1 VRLTDLPRTTSFR
14 LSVLFLALF
23 GVSTTVFFGF
33 LYWQATT
40 YLNSSVDQWIQ
51 RDSATYLTAPGEIVQ
66 RLQMH
71 AERDLGAWRPFGL
84 FDSSGRYIAGNL
96 RALPDRPVGFGRYF
110 EYKLERNGREAPFR
124 GVGYRM
130 ANGDILILSYNV
142 NEIYGFKHLLL
153 DAMAWG
159 GVLVFGVG
167 IAGAVITGLGA
178 VRQINGITGAVERI
192 VTGNLKERLPTRRG
206 AGDLDRLVYLVNG
219 MLDDIE
225 RLMREVKGVT
235 DDIAHDLRTPLTR
248 LLGGLERARRRP
260 TSSEEYAHA
269 VDEAIAETKAVLG
282 TFSALLRIAEVE
294 DGARRAGFQRIDL
307 GRIAAD
313 VVEFHAPVAEERGVQ
328 LSFDTDAPSL
338 TQMSGDPS
346 LMFEAISNLVDNAIK
361 FSPAGGCVAV
371 RTFLYKGRIGVAVSD
386 NGPGIP
392 PEEREAVLRRF
403 HRVEKSRHT
412 PGSGLGLSLVAAVAK
427 LHGLS
432 LTIDSSYPG
441 SCVTLERDAPPQVM
455 PSPSPAPAVTGAA
468 NTSAA
473 STNAAASA
481 AAGERKESEVRVA

>member
-23 GVSTTVFFGF
+23 GVSTVAFFGF
-33 LYWQATT
+33 LYWQATS
-40 YLNSSVDQWIQ
+40 YLNSSVDKWIQ
-51 RDSATYLTAPGEIVQ
+51 RDSVDYLNALAEIVP
-66 RLQMH
+66 RLQTH
-71 AERDLGAWRPFGL
+71 AERDPDAWRPFGL

-96 RALPDRPVGFGRYF
+96 RSLPERPVRLGHYF
-110 EYKLERNGREAPFR
+110 EYKLSRDGKEMPFR

-130 ANGDILILSYNV
+130 PNDDVLILSYNV

-153 DAMAWG
+153 EAMAWG
-159 GVLVFGVG
+159 GILVFAIG

-192 VTGNLKERLPTRRG
+192 VIGNLAERLPTRRG

-248 LLGGLERARRRP
+248 LLGGLERARRRT
-260 TSSEEYAHA
+260 TSAEEYARA
-269 VDEAIAETKAVLG
+269 VDAAIAETKAVLG
-282 TFSALLRIAEVE
+282 TFSSLLRIAEVE
-294 DGARRAGFQRIDL
+294 DGARRAGFTRLDL
-307 GRIAAD
+307 GQIAAD
-313 VVEFHAPVAEERGVQ
+313 VVEFHAPVAEERGVS
-328 LSFDTDAPSL
+328 LSFDTEATSHA
-338 TQMSGDPS
+338 QMSGDPS

-361 FSPAGGCVAV
+361 FTPTGGRVSVHTLC
-371 RTFLYKGRIGVAVSD
+371 YKGRTGVAVSD

-392 PEEREAVLRRF
+392 VHERDAVLRRF
-403 HRVEKSRHT
+403 HRLEKSRHT

-427 LHGLS
+427 LHGLTLS
-432 LTIDSSYPG
+432 IDSSYPG
-441 SCVTLERDAPPQVM
+441 ACVTLERDPPVQAL
-455 PSPSPAPAVTGAA
+455 PPAAAPAGAVDRA
-468 NTSAA
+468 
-473 STNAAASA
+473 
-481 AAGERKESEVRVA
+481 ESEVSAVSSSV

>member
-23 GVSTTVFFGF
+23 GVSTAAFFGF
-33 LYWQATT
+33 LYWQATS

-51 RDSATYLTAPGEIVQ
+51 RDSVTYLTALGEIVP
-66 RLQMH
+66 RLQTH
-71 AERDLGAWRPFGL
+71 AERDPDAWRPFGL

-96 RALPDRPVGFGRYF
+96 RSLPDRPVPLGRYF
-110 EYKLERNGREAPFR
+110 EYKLKRNGIDMPFR

-130 ANGDILILSYNV
+130 PNDDILILSYNV

-159 GVLVFGVG
+159 GILVFAIG

-192 VTGNLKERLPTRRG
+192 VIGNLAERLPTRRG

-248 LLGGLERARRRP
+248 LLGGLERARRRT
-260 TSSEEYAHA
+260 TSAEEYARA
-269 VDEAIAETKAVLG
+269 VDSAIAETRAVLG

-294 DGARRAGFQRIDL
+294 DGARRAGFTRLDL
-307 GRIAAD
+307 GQIAAD
-313 VVEFHAPVAEERGVQ
+313 VVEFHAPVAEERSMS
-328 LSFDTDAPSL
+328 LSFDTDVPSL

-361 FSPAGGCVAV
+361 FSPSGGCVSV
-371 RTFLYKGRIGVAVSD
+371 RTFCYKGRIGVTVSD

-392 PEEREAVLRRF
+392 VHEREAVLRRF
-403 HRVEKSRHT
+403 HRLEKSRHT

-427 LHGLS
+427 LHGLTLS
-432 LTIDSSYPG
+432 IDSSYPG
-441 SCVTLERDAPPQVM
+441 SCVTLARDQPVQV
-455 PSPSPAPAVTGAA
+455 PVAGTAPAGAL
-468 NTSAA
+468 
-473 STNAAASA
+473 
-481 AAGERKESEVRVA
+481 ERAESEAAPVSSSV

>member
-23 GVSTTVFFGF
+23 GVSSGLFCGF
-33 LYWQATT
+33 LYWQATS
-40 YLNSSVDQWIQ
+40 YLNSSVDHWIQ
-51 RDSATYLTAPGEIVQ
+51 RDSVMYLTAPGEIVQ
-66 RLQMH
+66 RLQTH
-71 AERDLGAWRPFGL
+71 AERDPDAWRPFGL
-84 FDSSGRYIAGNL
+84 FDSSGRFIAGNL
-96 RALPDRPVGFGRYF
+96 RALPERPVSFGRYF
-110 EYKLERNGREAPFR
+110 EYKLKRNGKDAPFR

-130 ANGDILILSYNV
+130 ANDDILILSYNV
-142 NEIYGFKHLLL
+142 NEIYGFKHVLL

-167 IAGAVITGLGA
+167 IAGAVMTGLGA

-192 VTGNLKERLPTRRG
+192 VTGNLAERLPTRRG

-248 LLGGLERARRRP
+248 LLGGLERARRRTT
-260 TSSEEYAHA
+260 TSTEEYSRA
-269 VDEAIAETKAVLG
+269 VDSAIAETKAVLG

-294 DGARRAGFQRIDL
+294 DGARRAGFTRIDL
-307 GRIAAD
+307 GQIAAD
-313 VVEFHAPVAEERGVQ
+313 VVEFHAPVAEERGVS
-328 LSFDTDAPSL
+328 LSFDTDSSSL
-338 TQMSGDPS
+338 TQMWGDPS

-361 FSPAGGCVAV
+361 FSPAGGCVGV
-371 RTFLYKGRIGVAVSD
+371 RTFCYKGRIGVAVSD

-392 PEEREAVLRRF
+392 IHERDAVLRRF
-403 HRVEKSRHT
+403 HRLEKSRHT

-427 LHGLS
+427 LHGLT

-441 SCVTLERDAPPQVM
+441 SCVTLERDQPVQIPFGPLPPSGTVER
-455 PSPSPAPAVTGAA
+455 PEAETHAV
-468 NTSAA
+468 S
-473 STNAAASA
+473 SS
-481 AAGERKESEVRVA
+481 V

>member
-1 VRLTDLPRTTSFR
+1 MRLTDLPRTTSFR

-23 GVSTTVFFGF
+23 GVSSMVFFGF

-40 YLNSSVDQWIQ
+40 YLNSSVDHWIQ
-51 RDSATYLTAPGEIVQ
+51 RDSVVYLGSPGDIVP
-66 RLQMH
+66 RLTTH
-71 AERDLGAWRPFGL
+71 AERDPDAWRPFGL
-84 FDSSGRYIAGNL
+84 FDRYGRYIAGNL
-96 RALPDRPVGFGRYF
+96 KSLPERPVPFGRYF
-110 EYKLERNGREAPFR
+110 EYKLERNGMEAPFR

-130 ANGDILILSYNV
+130 ANEDILILSYNV
-142 NEIYGFKHLLL
+142 NEIRGFKHLLL
-153 DAMAWG
+153 DSMTWG
-159 GVLVFGVG
+159 GIMVFAIG
-167 IAGAVITGLGA
+167 IAGAVFTGLGA
-178 VRQINGITGAVERI
+178 VRQISGVTSAVDRI
-192 VTGNLKERLPTRRG
+192 VSGNLAERLPTRRG
-206 AGDLDRLVYLVNG
+206 AGDMDRLVNLVNG

-248 LLGGLERARRRP
+248 LLGGLERARRRAI
-260 TSSEEYAHA
+260 SAEEYARA

-294 DGARRAGFQRIDL
+294 DGARRAGFTKVDL

-313 VVEFHAPVAEERGVQ
+313 VVEFHAPVAEERGVL

-338 TQMSGDPS
+338 THMFGDPS

-361 FSPAGGCVAV
+361 FSPTGGCVGV
-371 RTFLYKGRIGVAVSD
+371 RTFCHKGRIGVAVSD

-392 PEEREAVLRRF
+392 ESEREAVLRRF
-403 HRVEKSRHT
+403 HRLEKSRHT

-441 SCVTLERDAPPQVM
+441 SCVTLERDQPVQVSVGASL
-455 PSPSPAPAVTGAA
+455 PSPMIAPERVDPAVHALP
-468 NTSAA
+468 S
-473 STNAAASA
+473 
-481 AAGERKESEVRVA
+481 

>member
-1 VRLTDLPRTTSFR
+1 M
-14 LSVLFLALF
+14 SVLFLALF
-23 GVSTTVFFGF
+23 GVSSAVFFGF
-33 LYWQATT
+33 TYWQATS
-40 YLNSSVDQWIQ
+40 YLNSSVDHWIA
-51 RDSATYLTAPGEIVQ
+51 RDSAAYLPAPGEIVQ
-66 RLQMH
+66 RLQLH
-71 AERDLGAWRPFGL
+71 AERDPDAWRPFGL
-84 FDSSGRYIAGNL
+84 FDASGRFIAGNL
-96 RALPDRPVGFGRYF
+96 KSLPEKPTSVGHYF
-110 EYKLERNGREAPFR
+110 EYKLPRNGKDAPFR

-130 ANGDILILSYNV
+130 PNNDILILSYNV
-142 NEIYGFKHLLL
+142 NEIYGFKHLLF

-159 GVLVFGVG
+159 GIMVFGVG
-167 IAGAVITGLGA
+167 IAGAIITGLGA

-192 VTGNLKERLPTRRG
+192 VTGNLAERLPTRRG

-248 LLGGLERARRRP
+248 LLGGLERARRRT
-260 TSSEEYAHA
+260 TSADEYARA
-269 VDEAIAETKAVLG
+269 VDAAIAETKAVLG

-294 DGARRAGFQRIDL
+294 DGARRAGFMRIDL
-307 GRIAAD
+307 GQIAAD
-313 VVEFHAPVAEERGVQ
+313 VVEFHAPVAEERGVS

-346 LMFEAISNLVDNAIK
+346 LMFEAVSNLVDNAIK
-361 FSPAGGCVAV
+361 FSPMGGCVAV
-371 RTFLYKGRIGVAVSD
+371 RTFCYKGRIGVAVSD

-392 PEEREAVLRRF
+392 ADEREAVLRRF
-403 HRVEKSRHT
+403 HRLEKSRHT

-441 SCVTLERDAPPQVM
+441 SCVTLEREQLGQVPALAPPAPETRERVEAE
-455 PSPSPAPAVTGAA
+455 PRTLSPGVQ
-468 NTSAA
+468 
-473 STNAAASA
+473 
-481 AAGERKESEVRVA
+481 

>member
-1 VRLTDLPRTTSFR
+1 

-23 GVSTTVFFGF
+23 GVSSMVFFGF
-33 LYWQATT
+33 LYWQATS
-40 YLNSSVDQWIQ
+40 YLNSSGEHWIQ
-51 RDSATYLTAPGEIVQ
+51 RDSTVYLTSPGEIVQ
-66 RLQMH
+66 RLQTH
-71 AERDLGAWRPFGL
+71 ALRDPDGWRPFAL
-84 FDSSGRYIAGNL
+84 FDSSGRFIAGNL
-96 RALPDRPVGFGRYF
+96 PVLPQRPVPVGRYF
-110 EYKLERNGREAPFR
+110 EYKLVRNGKEAPFR

-130 ANGDILILSYNV
+130 ANDDILIISYNV

-159 GVLVFGVG
+159 GIMVFGVG

-192 VTGNLKERLPTRRG
+192 VTGDLAERLPTRRG

-219 MLDDIE
+219 MMDDIE

-248 LLGGLERARRRP
+248 LLGGLERARRRT
-260 TSSEEYAHA
+260 TSTEEYAHV
-269 VDEAIAETKAVLG
+269 VDAAIADTKSVLG

-294 DGARRAGFQRIDL
+294 DGARRAGFARIDL
-307 GRIAAD
+307 GLIAAD
-313 VVEFHAPVAEERGVQ
+313 VVEFHAPVAEERGVL
-328 LSFDTDAPSL
+328 LSFDTDVPSL

-371 RTFLYKGRIGVAVSD
+371 RTYCYKGRIGVAVSD

-392 PEEREAVLRRF
+392 PQEREAVLRRF
-403 HRVEKSRHT
+403 HRLEKSRHT

-441 SCVTLERDAPPQVM
+441 SCVTLERDQ
-455 PSPSPAPAVTGAA
+455 PATIPVGAGGAA
-468 NTSAA
+468 APSGARERQGQTEQPEHAA
-473 STNAAASA
+473 VVP
-481 AAGERKESEVRVA
+481 AGESLPDRSVVRPARAEV

>member
-1 VRLTDLPRTTSFR
+1 
-14 LSVLFLALF
+14 
-23 GVSTTVFFGF
+23 
-33 LYWQATT
+33 
-40 YLNSSVDQWIQ
+40 
-51 RDSATYLTAPGEIVQ
+51 
-66 RLQMH
+66 
-71 AERDLGAWRPFGL
+71 
-84 FDSSGRYIAGNL
+84 
-96 RALPDRPVGFGRYF
+96 
-110 EYKLERNGREAPFR
+110 
-124 GVGYRM
+124 
-130 ANGDILILSYNV
+130 
-142 NEIYGFKHLLL
+142 
-153 DAMAWG
+153 
-159 GVLVFGVG
+159 
-167 IAGAVITGLGA
+167 
-178 VRQINGITGAVERI
+178 
-192 VTGNLKERLPTRRG
+192 
-206 AGDLDRLVYLVNG
+206 
-219 MLDDIE
+219 LDDIE

-260 TSSEEYAHA
+260 TSGEEYAHA

-328 LSFDTDAPSL
+328 LSFDTDSPSL
-338 TQMSGDPS
+338 AQMSGDPS

-361 FSPAGGCVAV
+361 FSPTGGCVAV

-403 HRVEKSRHT
+403 HRLEKSRHT

-441 SCVTLERDAPPQVM
+441 SCVTLEREAPSQVIPQ
-455 PSPSPAPAVTGAA
+455 PTTSIAAPA
-468 NTSAA
+468 A
-473 STNAAASA
+473 SDVPAT
-481 AAGERKESEVRVA
+481 AGERTKSEAHAA

>member
-1 VRLTDLPRTTSFR
+1 MRLTDLPRTTSFR

-23 GVSTTVFFGF
+23 GASSAVFFGF
-33 LYWQATT
+33 TYWQATS
-40 YLNSSVDQWIQ
+40 YLNSSVDHWIA
-51 RDSATYLTAPGEIVQ
+51 RDSAAYLTAPGEIVQ
-66 RLQMH
+66 RLQLH
-71 AERDLGAWRPFGL
+71 AERDPDAWRPFGL
-84 FDSSGRYIAGNL
+84 FDASGRFIAGNL
-96 RALPDRPVGFGRYF
+96 HSLPEKRTSVGHYF
-110 EYKLERNGREAPFR
+110 EYKLKRNGKDAPFR

-130 ANGDILILSYNV
+130 PNDDILILSYNV
-142 NEIYGFKHLLL
+142 NEISGFKNLLF

-159 GVLVFGVG
+159 GIMVFGIG

-192 VTGNLKERLPTRRG
+192 ITGNLAERLPTRRG

-248 LLGGLERARRRP
+248 LLGGLERARRRT
-260 TSSEEYAHA
+260 TSSDEYARA
-269 VDEAIAETKAVLG
+269 VDAAIAETKAVLG

-294 DGARRAGFQRIDL
+294 DGARRAGFMRIDL
-307 GRIAAD
+307 GQIAAD
-313 VVEFHAPVAEERGVQ
+313 VVEFHAPVAEERGVS
-328 LSFDTDAPSL
+328 LSFATDAPAQ
-338 TQMSGDPS
+338 THMSGDPS
-346 LMFEAISNLVDNAIK
+346 LMFEAVSNLVDNAIK
-361 FSPAGGCVAV
+361 FSPMGGCVAV
-371 RTFLYKGRIGVAVSD
+371 RTFCHKGRIGVTVSD

-392 PEEREAVLRRF
+392 ADERDAVLRRF
-403 HRVEKSRHT
+403 HRLEKSRHT

-441 SCVTLERDAPPQVM
+441 SCVTLERDQPGQM
-455 PSPSPAPAVTGAA
+455 PALTGPATGAREQRPEPEA
-468 NTSAA
+468 HALSSGA
-473 STNAAASA
+473 
-481 AAGERKESEVRVA
+481 

>member
-14 LSVLFLALF
+14 LSVLFLGLF
-23 GVSTTVFFGF
+23 GVSSVVFCGF
-33 LYWQATT
+33 LYWQATS
-40 YLNSSVDQWIQ
+40 YLNSSLDHWIQ
-51 RDSATYLTAPGEIVQ
+51 RDSVTYLTAPGEIV
-66 RLQMH
+66 RLLQSH
-71 AERDLGAWRPFGL
+71 AERDPDAWRPFAL
-84 FDSSGRYIAGNL
+84 FDSSGRFIAGNL
-96 RALPDRPVGFGRYF
+96 RSIPERPVSFGRYF
-110 EYKLERNGREAPFR
+110 EYKLERNGKEVPFR

-130 ANGDILILSYNV
+130 PNDDILILSYNV

-159 GVLVFGVG
+159 GILVFGIG
-167 IAGAVITGLGA
+167 IAGGVMTGLGA

-192 VTGNLKERLPTRRG
+192 VTGNLAERLPTRRG

-219 MLDDIE
+219 MMDDIE

-248 LLGGLERARRRP
+248 LLGGLERARRRT
-260 TSSEEYAHA
+260 TSAEEYARA
-269 VDEAIAETKAVLG
+269 VDAAIAETKAVLG

-294 DGARRAGFQRIDL
+294 DGARRAGFARIDL

-313 VVEFHAPVAEERGVQ
+313 VVEFHAPVAEERSVS
-328 LSFDTDAPSL
+328 LSFDTDAPAL
-338 TQMSGDPS
+338 TQMYGDSS

-361 FSPAGGCVAV
+361 FSPTGGRVGV
-371 RTFLYKGRIGVAVSD
+371 RAFCYKGRIGVAVSD

-392 PEEREAVLRRF
+392 VHEREAVLRRF
-403 HRVEKSRHT
+403 HRLERSRHT

-427 LHGLS
+427 LHGLT

-441 SCVTLERDAPPQVM
+441 SCVTLERDQTVQV
-455 PSPSPAPAVTGAA
+455 PVAPAAA
-468 NTSAA
+468 PDTP
-473 STNAAASA
+473 
-481 AAGERKESEVRVA
+481 ERAEADAHAVSSGV

>member
-23 GVSTTVFFGF
+23 GGATLGFFGF
-33 LYWQATT
+33 LFWQANS
-40 YLNSSVDQWIQ
+40 YLNSSVDHWIQ
-51 RDSATYLTAPGEIVQ
+51 RDSVVYLNNTGEIV
-66 RLQMH
+66 RMLDTH
-71 AERDLGAWRPFGL
+71 AERDPDAWRPFGL
-84 FDSSGRYIAGNL
+84 FDSAGRYIAGNL
-96 RALPDRPVGFGRYF
+96 HALPQRPVPVGRYF
-110 EYKLERNGREAPFR
+110 EYSLMRNGKEAPFR

-130 ANGDILILSYNV
+130 ANDDILILSYNV
-142 NEIYGFKHLLL
+142 NEIYGFKHLLVN
-153 DAMAWG
+153 AMTWG
-159 GVLVFGVG
+159 GILVFAIG

-192 VTGNLKERLPTRRG
+192 VIGNLAERLPTRRG

-248 LLGGLERARRRP
+248 LLGGLERARRRT
-260 TSSEEYAHA
+260 TSSEEYARA
-269 VDEAIAETKAVLG
+269 VDAAIAETKAVLG

-294 DGARRAGFQRIDL
+294 DGARRAGFTRIDL
-307 GRIAAD
+307 GQIAAD
-313 VVEFHAPVAEERGVQ
+313 VVEFHAPVAEERGVI

-346 LMFEAISNLVDNAIK
+346 LLFEAISNLVDNAIK
-361 FSPAGGCVAV
+361 FSPSGGCVGV
-371 RTFLYKGRIGVAVSD
+371 RAYCHKGRIGVAVTD
-386 NGPGIP
+386 DGPGIP

-403 HRVEKSRHT
+403 HRLEKSRHT

-427 LHGLS
+427 LHGLN
-432 LTIDSSYPG
+432 LTIDSSHPG
-441 SCVTLERDAPPQVM
+441 SRVTLERDAPASQGIGGSL
-455 PSPSPAPAVTGAA
+455 PSP
-468 NTSAA
+468 
-473 STNAAASA
+473 
-481 AAGERKESEVRVA
+481 AAGEREQMTSEEHALSSGT

>member
-1 VRLTDLPRTTSFR
+1 MRLTDLPRTTSFR

-23 GVSTTVFFGF
+23 GVSTVAFFGF
-33 LYWQATT
+33 LYWQATS

-51 RDSATYLTAPGEIVQ
+51 RDSVAYLTALGDIVP
-66 RLQMH
+66 RLQTH
-71 AERDLGAWRPFGL
+71 AERDPDAWRPFGL

-96 RALPDRPVGFGRYF
+96 PALPQRPVPLGRYF
-110 EYKLERNGREAPFR
+110 EYKLSRNGKDMPFR

-130 ANGDILILSYNV
+130 PNDDILILSYNV

-159 GVLVFGVG
+159 GILVFAIG
-167 IAGAVITGLGA
+167 IAGAVITGFGA

-192 VTGNLKERLPTRRG
+192 VIGNLAERLPTRRG
-206 AGDLDRLVYLVNG
+206 AGDLDRLVHLVNG

-248 LLGGLERARRRP
+248 LLGGLERARRRA
-260 TSSEEYAHA
+260 TSAEEYARA
-269 VDEAIAETKAVLG
+269 VEAAIAETKAVLG

-294 DGARRAGFQRIDL
+294 DGARRAGFTRIDL
-307 GRIAAD
+307 GQIAAD
-313 VVEFHAPVAEERGVQ
+313 VVEFHAPVAEERGVS
-328 LSFDTDAPSL
+328 LSFHTDASL
-338 TQMSGDPS
+338 PAEMSGDPS

-361 FSPAGGCVAV
+361 FSPDGGCVGV
-371 RTFLYKGRIGVAVSD
+371 RAFCRKGHIGVTVSD

-392 PEEREAVLRRF
+392 VHERDAVLRRF
-403 HRVEKSRHT
+403 HRLEKSRHT

-427 LHGLS
+427 LHGLTLS
-432 LTIDSSYPG
+432 IASSYPG
-441 SCVTLERDAPPQVM
+441 SCVTLERDQPVQV
-455 PSPSPAPAVTGAA
+455 PAPAIAPADAPETEARAVSS
-468 NTSAA
+468 SA
-473 STNAAASA
+473 
-481 AAGERKESEVRVA
+481 